1 MRLEPEI
8 IKETKKTFIFLSL
21 HVHAKKIKEEE
32 GEYNSHLVET
42 QLDEQCEKIIPT
54 FGTVSFFSFFFSF
67 FDAYLPTSPSQV
79 LDLCTRNDNGVLCL

>member
-1 MRLEPEI
+1 M
-8 IKETKKTFIFLSL
+8 SL
-21 HVHAKKIKEEE
+21 HLHAKIIKEEE